1 MAKVLE
7 KDKELKEKA
16 SEKVSSEKASSEKA
30 SKESSSSRSSSK
42 SGQDSELLSLLNQQI
57 ANWAVLHMKI
67 HQHHWYVKG
76 PNFFPLHV
84 KFQELYEEAS
94 LTLDELAE
102 RLLAVG
108 GQPVSTSKEIARAA
122 TIEEHEPLETAEE
135 MVRSLRDDY
144 KQLIEETGEA
154 MELAEEEKDEG
165 THDMLLELKTKLE
178 KHVWMLN
185 AHLGREV
192 E

>member
-1 MAKVLE
+1 M
-7 KDKELKEKA
+7 
-16 SEKVSSEKASSEKA
+16 
-30 SKESSSSRSSSK
+30 
-42 SGQDSELLSLLNQQI
+42 LSLINQQI
-57 ANWAVLHMKI
+57 ANWAILHMKI

-102 RLLAVG
+102 RLLSVG
-108 GQPVSTSKEIARAA
+108 GQPVSTSKEIAAAA

>member
-16 SEKVSSEKASSEKA
+16 SEKASSEKA
-30 SKESSSSRSSSK
+30 SKESSSKSST

-102 RLLAVG
+102 RLLSVG

-144 KQLIEETGEA
+144 KQLIDETGEA